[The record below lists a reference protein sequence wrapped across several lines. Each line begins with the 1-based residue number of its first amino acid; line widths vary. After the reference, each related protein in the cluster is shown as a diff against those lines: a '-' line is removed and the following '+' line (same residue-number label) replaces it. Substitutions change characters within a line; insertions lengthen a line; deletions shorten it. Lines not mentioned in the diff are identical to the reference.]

1 MNQQTDARRAYVVAL
16 LDRLRRQYADRA
28 LLPSKDDNTDDLIAA
43 GVMDGETLS
52 LQLLQ
57 RLYRAIPSEGYGL

>member
-1 MNQQTDARRAYVVAL
+1 M
-16 LDRLRRQYADRA
+16 DRLRRQYADRA

-43 GVMDGETLS
+43 GVMDGETMS

-57 RLYRAIPSEGYGL
+57 RLYRYVISEGYGL